1 MTYFQ
6 VNKNNSQSS
15 SCKKPLVSFSN
26 NDDRANLMSFGGPS
40 THRRRK
46 RSKSQGRRRRRSVSR
61 GRRSKTRVTKVRIVN
76 GRVALRVAGYPGYQ
90 RVGASQLVRFVPLN
104 KLRIAARRA
113 LGASGGRRH
122 KRKRGYR
129 RRKSQ
134 Q

>member
-6 VNKNNSQSS
+6 VNKTNNPSS
-15 SCKKPLVSFSN
+15 SCKKPLVSYSN
-26 NDDRANLMSFGGPS
+26 NDDRASLMTFSGPS
-40 THRRRK
+40 TQRRRK
-46 RSKSQGRRRRRSVSR
+46 RSKSQGRRRRRSVGR

-104 KLRIAARRA
+104 KLRLAAKRA

-122 KRKRGYR
+122 KRKRRHR
-129 RRKSQ
+129 RRNVQ
-134 Q
+134 